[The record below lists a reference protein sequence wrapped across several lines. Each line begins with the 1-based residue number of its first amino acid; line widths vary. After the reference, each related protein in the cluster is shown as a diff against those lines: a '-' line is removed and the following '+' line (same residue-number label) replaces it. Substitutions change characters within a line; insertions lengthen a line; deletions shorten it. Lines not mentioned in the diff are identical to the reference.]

1 MIKLLRLFPL
11 LLLSTD
17 IYATSTV
24 IELATASPLPITA
37 THSEREYFSNI
48 WETQVVTNVV
58 QPTLEIFQ
66 PEKDNKTDA
75 VIIIAPGGGLYAH
88 SIESEGSM
96 VASWLAENG
105 ITAAVLKYRLV
116 PTAEDGVAQISAE
129 WGENYQIVLDKV
141 DQVLPHSIADGL
153 SAIEYVRNNAESLGV
168 NPNKIGFMGF
178 SAGGAVTM
186 GVSYQ
191 YTQKSRP
198 DFVVPVYPWTDAL
211 DIQTPKADAPPMVII
226 CASDDELGLAKGA
239 IELYES
245 YFDNGKNVALHMY
258 SKGGHGFGMKQQDLP
273 SDKWIARVYDWLGA
287 EGWLE

>member
-1 MIKLLRLFPL
+1 MKKLLFLLPL
-11 LLLSTD
+11 LFQSAGTH
-17 IYATSTV
+17 AASTV
-24 IELATASPLPITA
+24 VELATASPLPIVS
-37 THSEREYFSNI
+37 THAEKEYFSDI

-58 QPTLEIFQ
+58 EPTLEIFQ
-66 PEKDNKTDA
+66 PSDSMRSGA
-75 VIIIAPGGGLYAH
+75 AIIIAPGGGLYAH
-88 SIESEGSM
+88 SIESEGRM
-96 VASWLAENG
+96 VAHWLADKG
-105 ITAAVLKYRLV
+105 VTAVVLKYRLV

-129 WGENYQIVLDKV
+129 WGENYQTVLDKV

-153 SAIEYVRNNAESLGV
+153 GAIEYVRRNAETLKV
-168 NPNKIGFMGF
+168 DPAKIGFMGF

-191 YTQKSRP
+191 YSALSRP
-198 DFVVPVYPWTDAL
+198 DFVIPVYPWTDAL

-273 SDKWIARVYDWLGA
+273 SDKWIAQVYDWLGA
-287 EGWLE
+287 EGWLD